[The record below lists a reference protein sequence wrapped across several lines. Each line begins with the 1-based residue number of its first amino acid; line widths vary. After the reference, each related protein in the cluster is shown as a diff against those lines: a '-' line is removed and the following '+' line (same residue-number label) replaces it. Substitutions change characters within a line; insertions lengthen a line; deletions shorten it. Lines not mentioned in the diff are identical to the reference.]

1 MDIRDLIVKKRDKKE
16 LNEEELHFFI
26 QRYFKEDM
34 LEEQAAAL
42 LTLMYTNGITE
53 REMAYLSI
61 AMAETGE
68 EIELYRISNQIVDIH
83 TIGGIQDKLI
93 IILISILNSLN
104 VPSCKI
110 AGRELGMTDR
120 LLAIPGFN
128 FKKTVDELKEMLQT
142 NGIAIIKEPIDI
154 APVENKLY
162 RLRNVT
168 ACNDCIP
175 LIAMSLMSQKIAVG
189 ARNIV
194 FDITCGENAYVKNI
208 QDAKKLAKYLV
219 QIGNNINRNVK
230 CLITEF
236 NEPIGKFFGNSV
248 ELKEIIDCLHG
259 KMTADMAD
267 MILNMGAW
275 SVSLALQNNNL
286 RECRKFIEK
295 SINSGVAY
303 ESFLKLISG
312 QGGDIQPLLSA
323 KQAKSVVPITS
334 TVTGYISGINISKIR
349 EAAMY
354 LNAIRTRENDKLD
367 IGAGIEFSRKV
378 GDLVKQGEILAY
390 IHTNDEARIQGAI
403 RMVLESFEMS
413 AKPIRARSRVIEFV
427 G

>member
-1 MDIRDLIVKKRDKKE
+1 MDIKDLIVKKRDRKE

-42 LTLMYTNGITE
+42 LTLMYSNGVTE
-53 REMAYLSI
+53 REMAYLST

-68 EIELYRISNQIVDIH
+68 EIELYKVSNQIVDIH
-83 TIGGIQDKLI
+83 TIGGIQDKI
-93 IILISILNSLN
+93 IIVLISILNALN
-104 VPSCKI
+104 IPSCKI
-110 AGRELGMTDR
+110 AGRELGLTDR
-120 LLAIPGFN
+120 LSAIPGFDYN
-128 FKKTVDELKEMLQT
+128 KTVEELKSILET
-142 NGIAIIKEPIDI
+142 NKIAIIKEPIDM

-175 LIAMSLMSQKIAVG
+175 LIAMSLMSQKIAIG

-219 QIGNNINRNVK
+219 QIGKNINRNIK

-236 NEPIGKFFGNSV
+236 NEPIGKYFGNTV
-248 ELKEIIDCLHG
+248 ELNEISDCLHG
-259 KMTADMAD
+259 KMTSDMAD
-267 MILNMGAW
+267 MIFNMGAAC
-275 SVSLALQNNNL
+275 VSLALQNNNIK
-286 RECRKFIEK
+286 ECRKMIEK
-295 SINSGVAY
+295 AINSGAAF
-303 ESFLKLISG
+303 ESFLKMIIN
-312 QGGDIQPLLSA
+312 QGGDKEQVQNL
-323 KQAKSVVPITS
+323 VPARSIIPIIS

-349 EAAMY
+349 EAAIY
-354 LNAIRTRENDKLD
+354 LNAIRTRAGDKLD
-367 IGAGIEFSRKV
+367 IGAGIEFSRKT
-378 GDLVKQGEILAY
+378 GEMVKQGEIMAY

-403 RMVLESFEMS
+403 RMVLESFEMA
-413 AKPIRARSRVIEFV
+413 AKPIRPRSRVIDIIS
-427 G
+427 